1 MPILEMRTGRLR
13 DVESP
18 YRRHRAGKSGPEMR
32 SARLPAPGPRPHPVL
47 CGSSHRILPAALG
60 ERGRVSHKLA
70 SPSLSRWGGTT
81 ETSGGLRDLPTAEEQ
96 AGLPLSAGVPDE
108 RRPGQ
113 AKGSEKSCSL
123 GVGLCLLNPVSHGA
137 VLSGS
142 PGAGVGSKASV
153 PSSLKWGHGSP
164 PDWVTVCFL
173 RFFSNEHSA
182 WSPPK
187 SRRQRMFVKG
197 RSKRT
202 NR

>member
-18 YRRHRAGKSGPEMR
+18 DRHHRAGKSGPEMR
-32 SARLPAPGPRPHPVL
+32 SACLPAPGPCPHPVL

-108 RRPGQ
+108 RSQSVSTLAPGQ
-113 AKGSEKSCSL
+113 GRPKALRSPAAWAVGYVCLTQCPMEPCSL
-123 GVGLCLLNPVSHGA
+123 GAREQGLGA
-137 VLSGS
+137 KPQCPHL
-142 PGAGVGSKASV
+142 
-153 PSSLKWGHGSP
+153 
-164 PDWVTVCFL
+164 
-173 RFFSNEHSA
+173 
-182 WSPPK
+182 
-187 SRRQRMFVKG
+187 
-197 RSKRT
+197 
-202 NR
+202 